1 MGKRSRESLGET
13 SAQAYNGEK
22 TKKRRKD
29 GDGSEKKRNKRLR
42 ELKKDIADLPEADA
56 EDVAEKEAVV
66 SGGDAVNGK
75 GEGEVLSK
83 KAEKKRRKK
92 ERAER
97 EAQEV
102 NGGEEKIVADED
114 ESKSKEGKK
123 SKKSKK
129 KAKKAAAAAAE
140 EEEEEEDGGVKV
152 TEQESPKNGAPAEEG
167 ADEEGENEAGKK
179 GKAPRFIVF
188 VGMFSPPVCPF
199 SLESHNFLTPSF
211 SLQVTSPT
219 LPQPNPSERTSPR

>member
-140 EEEEEEDGGVKV
+140 EEEEEDGGVKV